1 MFYLVK
7 WYYLCG
13 AKFRTNILSN
23 EEKKRKKKLLN
34 DLKFYLENYKEVTS
48 RGQKIKDAFDFEI
61 ERIIEELKDLG
72 K

>member
-1 MFYLVK
+1 M
-7 WYYLCG
+7 
-13 AKFRTNILSN
+13 LSN

-48 RGQKIKDAFDFEI
+48 RGQKIKNAFDFEI

>member
-1 MFYLVK
+1 ML
-7 WYYLCG
+7 
-13 AKFRTNILSN
+13 AN

-34 DLKFYLENYKEVTS
+34 DLKFYLENYKEVTL

>member
-1 MFYLVK
+1 M
-7 WYYLCG
+7 
-13 AKFRTNILSN
+13 LSN

-61 ERIIEELKDLG
+61 EKNNRRIKGLR
-72 K
+72 